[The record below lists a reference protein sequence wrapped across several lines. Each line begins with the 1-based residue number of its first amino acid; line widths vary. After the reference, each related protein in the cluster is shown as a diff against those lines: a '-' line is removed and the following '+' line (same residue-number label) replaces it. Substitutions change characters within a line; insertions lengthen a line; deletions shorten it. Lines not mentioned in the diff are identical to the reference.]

1 MTGLQPSAWKIPKF
15 FSGRSGRSI
24 SAGVVAADLTNS
36 VVRLV
41 DAPLRSPE
49 TPIEHRLIAALK
61 KTVGALSFATLVKT
75 VAAELYDEELR
86 KGAAVL
92 DIGLFGN
99 RLFSRDI
106 VRELTAGEGILWVIE
121 KR

>member
-24 SAGVVAADLTNS
+24 SAGVVAANS